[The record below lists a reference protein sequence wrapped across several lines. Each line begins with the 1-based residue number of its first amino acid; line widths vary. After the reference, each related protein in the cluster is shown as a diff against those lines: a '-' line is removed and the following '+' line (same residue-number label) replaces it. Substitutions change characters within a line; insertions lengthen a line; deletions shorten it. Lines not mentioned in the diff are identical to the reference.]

1 MTYLFDLGKY
11 SRPITTSR
19 PEAQLWFD
27 RGLAWIY
34 GFNHEEA
41 ANCFQEVA
49 RIDSSCGMA
58 YWGIALANGPFY
70 NLPWEWLSDDE
81 AEKAVLTCYGAAQQ
95 ALGRSGSAT
104 PVERALIQALSRRY
118 PSEKVESIEE
128 FHRWD

>member
-1 MTYLFDLGKY
+1 MTYLFDLGTH

-27 RGLAWIY
+27 RGLAWSY

-49 RIDSSCGMA
+49 RVDPSCAMA
-58 YWGIALANGPFY
+58 YWGIALASGPFY

-81 AEKAVLTCYGAAQQ
+81 AYLAVLICYGAVQQ
-95 ALGRSGSAT
+95 ALARSGGAV
-104 PVERALIQALSRRY
+104 PVDRALIQALSRRY
-118 PSEKVESIEE
+118 PSE
-128 FHRWD
+128 